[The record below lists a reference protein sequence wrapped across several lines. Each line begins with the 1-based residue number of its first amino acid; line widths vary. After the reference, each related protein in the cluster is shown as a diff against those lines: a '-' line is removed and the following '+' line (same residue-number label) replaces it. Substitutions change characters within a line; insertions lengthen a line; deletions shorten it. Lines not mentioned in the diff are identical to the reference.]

1 MPNVRIAYPPDG
13 ASFAIDPGA
22 AGEQA
27 ITIKVD
33 VPPAIQ
39 EVRLLI
45 DGQPRVL
52 RAPFRIPWAMVP
64 GDHRVRVE
72 ADGVAGDE
80 VAVTVE

>member
-52 RAPFRIPWAMVP
+52 RAPFRISLGHGARRSP
-64 GDHRVRVE
+64 GASGGRWRS
-72 ADGVAGDE
+72 G
-80 VAVTVE
+80 